1 MVTKDHDGLGL
12 TDESIESSRVVIV
25 NRKTGRFNGAI
36 DAGGLALQMLA
47 LNMTVEGQGG
57 GIVDLLIPK
66 DYSRI
71 MRLIRLRSTSV
82 LSRRSIRSKKTGNR
96 AKERDFVLNDDVAMA
111 KLGALFSV
119 SNPAVFTSE
128 AFSRWI
134 VRELKNKNDAVYRL
148 VRSGGV
154 IPENLADRRPSWW
167 QNLIAERRKRL
178 KIQS

>member
-1 MVTKDHDGLGL
+1 
-12 TDESIESSRVVIV
+12 
-25 NRKTGRFNGAI
+25 
-36 DAGGLALQMLA
+36 
-47 LNMTVEGQGG
+47 
-57 GIVDLLIPK
+57 
-66 DYSRI
+66 
-71 MRLIRLRSTSV
+71 
-82 LSRRSIRSKKTGNR
+82 
-96 AKERDFVLNDDVAMA
+96 VLNDDVAMA

-154 IPENLADRRPSWW
+154 VPENLADRRPSWW